1 MPKPKATVFR
11 GRKDDTMEFLFTDI
25 QQENIK
31 KTLKRGIYKELHKRD
46 MLSSTQLNELI
57 ERNI

>member
-1 MPKPKATVFR
+1 MPKPEATVFR
-11 GRKDDTMEFLFTDI
+11 GRKDDTMEHLFTDI

-46 MLSSTQLNELI
+46 MLSSAQLNELI
-57 ERNI
+57 ERNT